1 MRICSVDCS
10 LDTAFRE
17 LGHEV
22 LSLRPGP
29 GFFDLDTAL
38 SEQGFAPDLVVQQE
52 RLGPRTLLQGL
63 EAISCP
69 RVFWSIDTHLNSF
82 WQLPYGRLF
91 DLVLTTQQSWV
102 SRLHSLGLPR
112 VAWLPWFG
120 FDHAWTPWSRRRFK
134 TSFVGRVT
142 SHRPVRQAF
151 TAFLSQEFGT
161 PIHQELPFKDM
172 VAVYADT
179 LLAPNESIL
188 GEVNFRTFEAASCGC
203 VVVCQRLGQ
212 DLEPLFEQGREI
224 LVYDH
229 ALELKQILSQALS
242 MPERMRRIGAAARD
256 RIHREHL
263 PSHRAERLLDLAA
276 GCPAGGGAG
285 TRGRAG
291 LPLTRFELLQAG
303 RLNLQGERLLA
314 DLTHHLP
321 APEVLAAAIALTLRL
336 RGSDETKTLLV
347 RILAGKESQKEW
359 RVNLA
364 GSMAALQLGSFDLAR
379 QFWYRQARSQ
389 KSKHPPV
396 ADPLEIYLAWSRELV
411 RLDRTLRPG
420 FVFDPKIHIP
430 AAAFECLLS
439 AHVKWPESLRVQR
452 QMNGLLATVRG
463 TEQLRMGLLSS
474 LTMRAPDNWRD
485 GLELAMV
492 NLRIFR
498 IRQGLEEA
506 LAAHDAACSKG
517 EEQRFYRLLSGM
529 DPSGTLALALKKL
542 QLH

>member
-1 MRICSVDCS
+1 MRICSVHGS

-29 GFFDLDTAL
+29 GLFALDSAL
-38 SEQGFAPDLVVQQE
+38 AKQGFAPDLVVQQE
-52 RLGPRTLLQGL
+52 SLGPRTLLQGL
-63 EAISCP
+63 KAFSCP
-69 RVFWSIDTHLNSF
+69 KVFWSIDTHLNSF

-102 SRLHSLGLPR
+102 SRLTSQGLPR

-120 FDHAWTPWSRRRFK
+120 FEHGWTPWSRRRFK

-142 SHRPVRQAF
+142 GHRPVRQAF
-151 TAFLSQEFGT
+151 ATFLSQEFGT
-161 PIHQELPFKDM
+161 TIHQELPFKDM

-179 LLAPNESIL
+179 LLVPNESIL

-203 VVVCQRLGQ
+203 VVVCQRLGE
-212 DLEPLFEQGREI
+212 DLEPLFEPGREI

-229 ALELKQILSQALS
+229 VLELKQILSHALAR
-242 MPERMRRIGAAARD
+242 PDRMRGIGAAARD

-263 PSHRAERLLDLAA
+263 PSHRAERVLDLAA
-276 GCPAGGGAG
+276 GCPAGSGA
-285 TRGRAG
+285 TDRAG
-291 LPLTRFELLQAG
+291 LLLTRFELWQAG
-303 RLNLQGERLLA
+303 RLNLQGERLLN
-314 DLTHHLP
+314 DLLHLP
-321 APEVLAAAIALTLRL
+321 PDPEVLAAVIALSVRL
-336 RGSDETKTLLV
+336 RTTDQTLALLV
-347 RILAGKESQKEW
+347 RILDRKEGQEEW

-364 GSMAALQLGSFDLAR
+364 GSMAALKLGSFDLAR

-389 KSKHPPV
+389 NSKHPPV
-396 ADPLEIYLAWSRELV
+396 ADPLEIHLTWSRELV
-411 RLDRTLRPG
+411 RLGRTLRPG

-430 AAAFECLLS
+430 AAALECLLW
-439 AHVKWPESLRVQR
+439 AHAKWPESLRVQR

-463 TEQLRMGLLSS
+463 TEQVRMGLLSS
-474 LTMRAPDNWRD
+474 LTMRNPDNWRD

-506 LAAHDAACSKG
+506 VAARDAACSKG
-517 EEQRFYRLLSGM
+517 EEQRFYRLLAGM
-529 DPSGTLALALKKL
+529 DPGGTLARTLKQL

>member
-1 MRICSVDCS
+1 MRICSVHGS

-29 GFFDLDTAL
+29 GFFALDSAL
-38 SEQGFAPDLVVQQE
+38 AEQGFAPDLVVQQE

-63 EAISCP
+63 GAFSCP

-102 SRLHSLGLPR
+102 ARLTSQGLPR

-120 FDHAWTPWSRRRFK
+120 FEHAWTPWSRRRFK

-142 SHRPVRQAF
+142 AHRPVRQAF

-161 PIHQELPFKDM
+161 TIHQELPFKDM

-179 LLAPNESIL
+179 HLVPNESIL

-203 VVVCQRLGQ
+203 VVVCQGPGE
-212 DLEPLFEQGREI
+212 DLDPLFEHGREI

-229 ALELKQILSQALS
+229 ALELKEILNQALARTD
-242 MPERMRRIGAAARD
+242 RMRGIGAAARD
-256 RIHREHL
+256 RVHREHL
-263 PSHRAERLLDLAA
+263 PRHRAERVLDLAA
-276 GCPAGGGAG
+276 GCPVETGAAD
-285 TRGRAG
+285 RAG
-291 LPLTRFELLQAG
+291 LLLTRFELWQAG
-303 RLNLQGERLLA
+303 RLDLQGERLLA
-314 DLTHHLP
+314 DLVRLPP
-321 APEVLAAAIALTLRL
+321 APEVLAAVIALTLRL
-336 RGSDETKTLLV
+336 RTTDQVLALLV
-347 RILAGKESQKEW
+347 KILAGKQGQVEW

-364 GSMAALQLGSFDLAR
+364 GSMAALKLGSFDLAR
-379 QFWYRQARSQ
+379 QFWYRQARSR
-389 KSKHPPV
+389 KSKQPPV
-396 ADPLEIYLAWSRELV
+396 SDPLEIYLAWSRELV
-411 RLDRTLRPG
+411 RLGRPLRPG
-420 FVFDPKIHIP
+420 FVFDPKIHLP
-430 AAAFECLLS
+430 AAALECLLS
-439 AHVKWPESLRVQR
+439 AHAKRPESLRVQR
-452 QMNGLLATVRG
+452 QMNGLLATFRG
-463 TEQLRMGLLSS
+463 TEQVRMGLLSS
-474 LTMRAPDNWRD
+474 LTMRDQDNWRD

-506 LAAHDAACSKG
+506 AAARDAACSNG
-517 EEQRFYRLLSGM
+517 EEQRFYRLLAGM
-529 DPSGTLALALKKL
+529 DPGGTLAQTLKQL

>member
-1 MRICSVDCS
+1 MRICSVQGS
-10 LDTAFRE
+10 LDNAFRE

-29 GFFDLDTAL
+29 GFFALDTAL
-38 SEQGFAPDLVVQQE
+38 AEQGFAPDLVVQQE
-52 RLGPRTLLQGL
+52 SLGPRTLLQGL
-63 EAISCP
+63 GTFSCP

-102 SRLHSLGLPR
+102 SRLTSQGLPS

-120 FDHAWTPWSRRRFK
+120 FYHDWTSWSRRRFK

-142 SHRPVRQAF
+142 AHRPVRQAF

-161 PIHQELPFKDM
+161 PIHQELSFKDM

-179 LLAPNESIL
+179 LLVPNESIL

-203 VVVCQRLGQ
+203 VVVSQRLGD
-212 DLEPLFEQGREI
+212 DLDPLFEQGREI

-229 ALELKQILSQALS
+229 ALELREALS
-242 MPERMRRIGAAARD
+242 HALSRPERMRRIGAAARD

-263 PSHRAERLLDLAA
+263 PSHRAERVLDLASD
-276 GCPAGGGAG
+276 CPAGNRTGDRVGS
-285 TRGRAG
+285 
-291 LPLTRFELLQAG
+291 LLTRFELWQAG
-303 RLNLQGERLLA
+303 RLNLQGDRLLA
-314 DLTHHLP
+314 DLLHLPP
-321 APEVLAAAIALTLRL
+321 APEVLAAVIALTLRL
-336 RGSDETKTLLV
+336 RSTEETLALLV
-347 RILAGKESQKEW
+347 RILARKQSQEEW

-364 GSMAALQLGSFDLAR
+364 GSMAALKLGSFDLAR
-379 QFWYRQARSQ
+379 QFWYRQTRSR
-389 KSKHPPV
+389 KSRHPPV
-396 ADPLEIYLAWSRELV
+396 ATPLEIYLTWSRELV
-411 RLDRTLRPG
+411 RLGRPLRPG
-420 FVFDPKIHIP
+420 FVFDPKVHIP
-430 AAAFECLLS
+430 AAALECLLS
-439 AHVKWPESLRVQR
+439 AHAKWPESLRVQR

-474 LTMRAPDNWRD
+474 LTMQAPDNWRD

-506 LAAHDAACSKG
+506 IAAHDAACSKG
-517 EEQRFYRLLSGM
+517 EEQRFYRLLAGM
-529 DPSGTLALALKKL
+529 DPGGTLARALKQL